1 LGVDLSLKGN
11 FSLDSDLVYKD
22 FTANMDSYRPTQYY
36 VAALL
41 DRGVKALIYAGKND
55 FRCSHVGNEVWTR
68 ELEWTGHDTFSSQ
81 PLTEWFV
88 GDKVAGTKRSAN
100 GLTFA
105 NIEGAGHMVSILNM
119 ISSREKNLIVK

>member
-1 LGVDLSLKGN
+1 MLGVDPSLKGN
-11 FSLDSDLVYKD
+11 FSLDSDAVYEA

-55 FRCSHVGNEVWTR
+55 FRCSHVGNEAWTR
-68 ELEWTGHDTFSSQ
+68 ELEWSGHNAFSTQ
-81 PLTEWFV
+81 PLVDWFV
-88 GDKVAGTKRSAN
+88 DGKVAGMKRSTN

-105 NIEGAGHMVSILNM
+105 NIEGAGHMVSILNT
-119 ISSREKNLIVK
+119 